1 MKSRLQLRNIRPEF
15 YEVLGAKLFFFCKD
29 QFGSDTNIK
38 IFVAFSEQDIG
49 KGNAIL
55 WLTQHFGIFPVEI
68 GNSDGEFELSDFDIF
83 TTPSSLTLIIQ
94 SIPLFDRQLKKQ
106 YKDIVTPTDV
116 HVSATQV
123 GNLKPHVPVIEGLTD
138 SLEKDSANR
147 LIHQI
152 GVFNQHLVSN
162 MGELVGTVIYLA
174 GFNIQEEVEEGAK
187 FPPSKFI
194 PWYFLISDGKLIK
207 RVYRQPEL
215 SELMQKLPDNNPY
228 MVDLE
233 SIISDMEIDSDF
245 NL

>member
-1 MKSRLQLRNIRPEF
+1 MKSRLHLRNISPES

-38 IFVAFSEQDIG
+38 IFMAFSEQDIG
-49 KGNAIL
+49 KGSAIL

-83 TTPSSLTLIIQ
+83 TTPSSLALIIQ
-94 SIPLFDRQLKKQ
+94 SIPLFNRQLKNQ
-106 YKDIVTPTDV
+106 YKGIVTPTDA

-123 GNLKPHVPVIEGLTD
+123 GNLKPHIPVIEGLTD

-152 GVFNQHLVSN
+152 GVFNQRLSSN
-162 MGELVGTVIYLA
+162 GEEIVGSVIYLA
-174 GFNIQEEVEEGAK
+174 GSNLQEEAEQGASL
-187 FPPSKFI
+187 PPSKFI
-194 PWYFLISDGKLIK
+194 PWHLLLINGQRIK

-215 SELMQKLPDNNPY
+215 SKLLQKLPDDNPY
-228 MVDLE
+228 MLDLE
-233 SIISDMEIDSDF
+233 SIISDMEIDSNSD
-245 NL
+245 L